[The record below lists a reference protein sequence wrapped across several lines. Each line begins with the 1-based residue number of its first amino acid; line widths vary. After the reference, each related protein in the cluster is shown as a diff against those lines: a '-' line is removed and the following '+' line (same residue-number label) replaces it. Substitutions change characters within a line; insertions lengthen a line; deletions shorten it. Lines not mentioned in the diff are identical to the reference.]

1 MSLGAFTPV
10 PEWVQQLRIEACQAS
25 EILGV
30 NLIRFAF
37 VGVDEP
43 QFAGI
48 GHQHLVSAL
57 LEHSAHPRRVS
68 SSLDGYAHG
77 LLGGEASP
85 EGLGGGAQPS
95 LLDHLAALCVDE
107 AQG

>member
-1 MSLGAFTPV
+1 VGLALFTPV
-10 PEWVQQLRIEACQAS
+10 PEWVQQLRIYSCQAS

-37 VGVDEP
+37 VGVDES

-48 GHQHLVSAL
+48 GHQDLVGAPF
-57 LEHSAHPRRVS
+57 EQTANPGRVGS
-68 SSLDGYAHG
+68 CLDGYAHG

-85 EGLGGGAQPS
+85 EGFRGGAQSRPS
-95 LLDHLAALCVDE
+95 SITSPLCVSMRHR
-107 AQG
+107 

>member
-10 PEWVQQLRIEACQAS
+10 PEWVQQLRIEACQVS

-37 VGVDEP
+37 VGVDES

-48 GHQHLVSAL
+48 GHQHLVTTL
-57 LEHSAHPRRVS
+57 LQEPANPGRVGS
-68 SSLDGYAHG
+68 RFYGDAHG

-85 EGLGGGAQPS
+85 
-95 LLDHLAALCVDE
+95 
-107 AQG
+107 

>member
-30 NLIRFAF
+30 DLIRFAF
-37 VGVDEP
+37 VGEDVS

-48 GHQHLVSAL
+48 GHQDLVSTL
-57 LEHSAHPRRVS
+57 PQEPVNPRRVGS
-68 SSLDGYAHG
+68 RFYGDAHG
-77 LLGGEASP
+77 LLGREASP
-85 EGLGGGAQPS
+85 EGFGSGAQS
-95 LLDHLAALCVDE
+95 ALLHNLAALLID
-107 AQG
+107 